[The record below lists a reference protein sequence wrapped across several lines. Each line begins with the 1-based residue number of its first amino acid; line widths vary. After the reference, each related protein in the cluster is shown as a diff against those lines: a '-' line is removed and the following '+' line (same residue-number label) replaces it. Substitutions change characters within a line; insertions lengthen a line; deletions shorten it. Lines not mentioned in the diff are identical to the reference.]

1 MMDELKPQTKTGLVN
16 LIFGIY
22 ENDVKEV
29 LGALEQVIYPSIPSS
44 SPTQAHHNRLNTTDS
59 PTPYHK
65 VLFHSFIYRSLTHT
79 HCIPLPIEQIEVLRK
94 GVDKFS
100 VEKIARFF
108 LKEFST
114 GVSKDG
120 KWSSSLP
127 PEEQK
132 RIKLE
137 RRKQLGAD
145 LFSVG
150 SDVPFKF
157 PPTFT
162 FVFRAFTSLD
172 GIGKGLDPTYDL
184 TRLAQVHD
192 KCLLLISL
200 ISIMIHHPSQQTYG
214 PHCLHIIASSISV
227 LYSSSLSHTSSLAH
241 IHPLPL

>member
-29 LGALEQVIYPSIPSS
+29 LGALEQVTYPSIP
-44 SPTQAHHNRLNTTDS
+44 PLLHLPHIQAHHNRLNTTDS

-65 VLFHSFIYRSLTHT
+65 VLFHSFIYRSLTHI

-184 TRLAQVHD
+184 TRLAQVCD
-192 KCLLLISL
+192 KCLLLISF
-200 ISIMIHHPSQQTYG
+200 
-214 PHCLHIIASSISV
+214 
-227 LYSSSLSHTSSLAH
+227 LSHH
-241 IHPLPL
+241 N

>member
-1 MMDELKPQTKTGLVN
+1 MDELKPQTKSGLVN

-29 LGALEQVIYPSIPSS
+29 LGALEQ
-44 SPTQAHHNRLNTTDS
+44 
-59 PTPYHK
+59 
-65 VLFHSFIYRSLTHT
+65 
-79 HCIPLPIEQIEVLRK
+79 IEVLRQ

-114 GVSKDG
+114 GVSKNG
-120 KWSSSLP
+120 KWTSSLP

-184 TRLAQVHD
+184 TRLAQVGNLHT
-192 KCLLLISL
+192 LLYPLVLLISSHTAHIL
-200 ISIMIHHPSQQTYG
+200 TNPHIYIIEPLLSLTYSLS
-214 PHCLHIIASSISV
+214 HSHTLS
-227 LYSSSLSHTSSLAH
+227 LSLSHTHSLPHTLPHTLPHAHTSSLS
-241 IHPLPL
+241 